1 MPAQVAMPTAPPAG
15 ARLAVFLRRP
25 ASRLGRVALVAVN
38 LATVLFFLLSPTRHG
53 LGLRPD
59 GIDLEVY
66 RIGGRVWLSGGYLY
80 GHLPP
85 TSSGISFPFTYPPI
99 AAVVFSPLSLVPAA
113 IAFLVMALGAI
124 TLTAAVLQVF
134 LARLAT
140 PPRERG
146 WALAWLLPPA
156 LLLEPVHSNLALGQI
171 NVALMALVTLDCL
184 TAPRWARGA
193 LAGIAA
199 AVKLTPA
206 LFVLFF
212 LLRRD
217 YRAAAAMT
225 ASFAAATAAG
235 FLLAWRDS
243 ARYWTN
249 IVFDTARIGNP
260 AYAANQSIQGVLAR
274 AGLDPHTPAGTGVWL
289 GLSVAFLA
297 AACLGMR
304 HALAA
309 GDDCLALVLNA
320 LAALLISPIS
330 WSHHWVWIA
339 PALLTLAALTRRHRT
354 RLPLTLAA
362 GGAMLFWAGPQWWF
376 PAGHG
381 REVHWA
387 FWQQIIGSSY
397 VYYAAL
403 VLLLSAGARLTTQ
416 RPAVSRGHYSVA
428 RPKPQVLAQQRLR

>member
-1 MPAQVAMPTAPPAG
+1 VAASPGAAPGTGAQQPGSRADQRRADGPGDP
-15 ARLAVFLRRP
+15 RLPDRP
-25 ASRLGRVALVAVN
+25 AL
-38 LATVLFFLLSPTRHG
+38 
-53 LGLRPD
+53 
-59 GIDLEVY
+59 
-66 RIGGRVWLSGGYLY
+66 
-80 GHLPP
+80 
-85 TSSGISFPFTYPPI
+85 
-99 AAVVFSPLSLVPAA
+99 
-113 IAFLVMALGAI
+113 
-124 TLTAAVLQVF
+124 
-134 LARLAT
+134 
-140 PPRERG
+140 
-146 WALAWLLPPA
+146 
-156 LLLEPVHSNLALGQI
+156 
-171 NVALMALVTLDCL
+171 
-184 TAPRWARGA
+184 ARGA

-217 YRAAAAMT
+217 YRATATMA

-274 AGLDPHTPAGTGVWL
+274 AGLDPHTPAGTAIWL
-289 GLSVAFLA
+289 ALSVAVLA

-339 PALLTLAALTRRHRT
+339 PALLTLAALTPEHHT
-354 RLPLTLAA
+354 RLPLALAA
-362 GGAMLFWAGPQWWF
+362 SGAVLFWAGPQWWF
-376 PAGHG
+376 PAGHD

-387 FWQQIIGSSY
+387 FWQQLIGSSD
-397 VYYAAL
+397 VYYAVL
-403 VLLLSAGARLTTQ
+403 VLLLSAGARLTSQ
-416 RPAVSRGHYSVA
+416 RPAVSRGHLLGSRAETTSPCATASAVGSDV
-428 RPKPQVLAQQRLR
+428 RRMIR